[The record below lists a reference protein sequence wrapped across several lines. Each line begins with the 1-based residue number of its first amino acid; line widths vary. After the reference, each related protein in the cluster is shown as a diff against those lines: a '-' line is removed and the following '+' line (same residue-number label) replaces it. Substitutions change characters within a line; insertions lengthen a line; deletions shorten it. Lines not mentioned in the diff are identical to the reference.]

1 MLEQERMNAGLG
13 DARLPAALANWNDK
27 RGGRGEGEHFVR
39 DQVVGEDD
47 VRGLQ
52 QAQGAQ
58 GEQFGIA
65 GARSDEVDDAG
76 LRRSAQDLGSLS
88 AAGSGLVRACSRA
101 RVREGQPS

>member
-13 DARLPAALANWNDK
+13 DARLAATFADGDDE
-27 RGGRGEGEHFVR
+27 GGGTGPGEDLVGDEI
-39 DQVVGEDD
+39 VGEDD